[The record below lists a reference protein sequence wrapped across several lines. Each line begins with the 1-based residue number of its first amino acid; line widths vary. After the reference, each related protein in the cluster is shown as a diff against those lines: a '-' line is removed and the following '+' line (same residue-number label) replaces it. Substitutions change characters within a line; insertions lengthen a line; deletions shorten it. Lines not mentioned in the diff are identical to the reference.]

1 MSTVREELEAREAH
15 DLAPYA
21 VRSLASRGRTYPI
34 EEDPV
39 RTSFQRDR
47 DRIIHCKAFRR
58 LEYKTPVFVNHEGDH
73 YRTRL
78 THSLEV
84 WQIGETI
91 ARALGLNPDLTGAIA
106 LGHDLGHTPFGHSG
120 EDALNDLLPGG
131 FRHYEQGVRV
141 VEDLEDAYTDL
152 GHPGLNLTFE
162 VREGILKHVVWKTEL
177 AADRF
182 RHLEPRVMPSL
193 EAQVINI
200 ADPTAF
206 ISHDLDDG
214 LRSGILKE
222 EELRDLTI
230 AHRLSPGSD
239 GRPWFRRVIPYLVTD
254 VIEQTKRC
262 LRRLHLAS
270 PDEVRKIPELLV
282 DFSPQAKSAKQEL
295 ADYLYEHFYEDHR
308 VRRMRK
314 RGIQIIRELFEA
326 FMADWRLLPAE
337 TTRPIRNDLLQA
349 EGDTNALREILR
361 PIVRDYIAGMTDR
374 FAFKTHAQ
382 VTGTPQIN

>member
-1 MSTVREELEAREAH
+1 MNARNGIEARASQ

-21 VRSLASRGRTYPI
+21 VHSNASRGRIYPI
-34 EEDPV
+34 EDDPI
-39 RTSFQRDR
+39 RTAFQRDR

-58 LEYKTPVFVNHEGDH
+58 LEYKTQVFVNHEGDH

-91 ARALGLNPDLTGAIA
+91 ARALGLNSDLTGAIA

-120 EDALNDLLPGG
+120 EDALNKLLPEG

-141 VEDLEDAYTDL
+141 VEELADTYAYL
-152 GHPGLNLTFE
+152 GQKGLNLTFE
-162 VREGILKHVVWKTEL
+162 VREGILKHVVWKIKL
-177 AADRF
+177 APDRF
-182 RHLEPRVMPSL
+182 THLEPLVMPSL

-214 LRSGILKE
+214 LRAGILHEKE
-222 EELRDLTI
+222 MRMLKI
-230 AHRLSPGSD
+230 ARHLVGTD
-239 GRPWFRRVIPYLVTD
+239 TGRPWFRRVIPFLVND
-254 VIEQTKRC
+254 VVTETK
-262 LRRLHLAS
+262 LRLQRLHLTS
-270 PDEVRKIPELLV
+270 PDEIREIPELLV
-282 DFSPQAKSAKQEL
+282 DFSPRAKETKQEL
-295 ADYLYEHFYEDHR
+295 ADYLYEHFYEDRR

-314 RGIQIIRELFEA
+314 QGMLIIRELFAA
-326 FMADWRLLPAE
+326 FMEDWQLLPAA
-337 TTRPIRNDLLQA
+337 TTRPVRDDLLTV
-349 EGDTNALREILR
+349 EGDRAAQAQFLR

-374 FAFKTHAQ
+374 FAFMTHAQ
-382 VTGTPQIN
+382 VVGTSRIE